1 MQSIFQWRLATKLS
15 VGFACV
21 ALVGLGTALYGR
33 ARLSEVG
40 AEADR
45 LATVHVETLV
55 QAGIIRN
62 NANVAA
68 RAVRNMALADGPQ
81 RIAQEK
87 SAIEQM
93 RGSNA
98 DAIERMQALASDPD
112 SQRQL
117 QAITAARQAYAKV
130 ITQAMRMGVARE
142 PGLSA
147 LIMDRLPSLQQ
158 AYFDAMD
165 ALVATQQRLAG
176 EAATH
181 ARNEAARAG
190 WVMLVATLFGAALS
204 AVMATLLV
212 REVSRQVGGEPRDA
226 ADIAR
231 RIAEGDLSVDIA
243 VRAGDRHSIVA
254 ALVHMR
260 DSLSGIVHHVRQGS
274 EQIATGSSQIATGN
288 ADLSQ
293 RTEQQA
299 SSLQQT
305 AASMEEIHGTVQ
317 QNAETAQ
324 EVAQLA
330 AQAQA
335 SAEQGG
341 EVVRHVVQ
349 TMGEIAGSSRR
360 IADIIGV
367 IDGIA
372 FQTNILALN
381 AAVEAARAGEQGRGF
396 AVVASEVR
404 SLAQRSANAAKEIK
418 SLIQESVERVHA
430 GTTQADEAGV
440 AITEVVQ
447 QVVAVATMMQGI
459 GTATREQT
467 DGIGQVS
474 QAVAQLDLVT
484 QQNAALVEQSAAAAE
499 SLKKQAAD
507 LAELVSVFRMAPG
520 SRGSATL

>member
-1 MQSIFQWRLATKLS
+1 LQSIVHWRLATKLG

-21 ALVGLGTALYGR
+21 ALIGLGTALYGR
-33 ARLSEVG
+33 ARLTEVG

-68 RAVRNMALADGPQ
+68 RAVRNMALADGPA
-81 RIAQEK
+81 RVAQEK
-87 SAIEQM
+87 AAIEQM

-98 DAIERMQALASDPD
+98 DAIQRMQALAVDPE
-112 SQRQL
+112 SQRNL
-117 QAITAARQAYAKV
+117 EAITAARQAYAKL
-130 ITQAMRMGVARE
+130 ITQAMRMGVAHE
-142 PGLSA
+142 PGLPT
-147 LIMDRLPSLQQ
+147 LLMDTLPPLQQ

-176 EAATH
+176 QAAAH

-190 WVMLVATLFGAALS
+190 WMMLVATLFGAALS

-212 REVSRQVGGEPRDA
+212 REVTRQVGGEPRDA

-231 RIAEGDLSVDIA
+231 RIAEGDLSVAIA
-243 VRAGDRHSIVA
+243 VRGGDRHSIVA
-254 ALVHMR
+254 ALAHMR
-260 DSLSGIVHHVRQGS
+260 DSLSGIVHHVRLGS
-274 EQIATGSSQIATGN
+274 DEIATGSSQIATGN

-293 RTEQQA
+293 RTEEQA

-330 AQAQA
+330 MRAQT

-341 EVVRHVVQ
+341 DVVRRVVQ
-349 TMGEIAGSSRR
+349 TMGEIAGSSKR
-360 IADIIGV
+360 IGDIIGV
-367 IDGIA
+367 IDSIA

-404 SLAQRSANAAKEIK
+404 GLAQRSASAAKEIK
-418 SLIQESVERVHA
+418 SLIQESVERVSA
-430 GTTQADEAGV
+430 GTALADDAGV

-474 QAVAQLDLVT
+474 HAVAQLDLVT
-484 QQNAALVEQSAAAAE
+484 QQNAALVEESAAAAE
-499 SLKKQAAD
+499 SLQKQAVD
-507 LAELVSVFRMAPG
+507 LARLVSVFRVTPG
-520 SRGSATL
+520 LRRAESI